1 MLYIFFIISVILLML
16 TENSYNFEDDDD
28 DDDVF
33 MVQYIFL
40 NVKRYQNKSSYYG
53 DFITIYRIEKTMRCH
68 CW

>member
-1 MLYIFFIISVILLML
+1 ML
-16 TENSYNFEDDDD
+16 TENSYNFEDDD